1 MKDNIENKRIIR
13 RKFSMKKFLKVGI
26 LVAMTLI
33 IFTTVSCLSTLNA
46 VASNVLG
53 GSSSSSS
60 KKSAFTNSEAVTAMK
75 DALNEGIKSASSNL
89 SQKNGYFG
97 NAALKIL
104 LPPEAQPIMNVVNKI
119 PGGQTLIDDVVLRLN
134 RSAEE
139 SAKDVTNIFAQAIK
153 EMTVTDGIKI
163 VTGKNN
169 AATEYLREK
178 TYNKLLDLYKPK
190 VSAALNK
197 PLVLNVSANKAWS
210 TLTTSYNKV
219 GEVPNKVAKLAGKNE
234 PFPEVEVDLATY
246 STKKAL
252 DGLFVKIAEEEK
264 DIRANPLDYASSMIK
279 KVFGA
284 VKSGNY

>member
-1 MKDNIENKRIIR
+1 MKGNIENKRIIR

>member
-75 DALNEGIKSASSNL
+75 DALNEGIKSASSNS

>member
-1 MKDNIENKRIIR
+1 
-13 RKFSMKKFLKVGI
+13 MKKFLKVGI

-60 KKSAFTNSEAVTAMK
+60 KKSAFTNSEAISAMK
-75 DALNEGIKSASSNL
+75 DALNEGIISASSNL
-89 SQKNGYFG
+89 SKTNGYFG
-97 NAALKIL
+97 NSALKIL
-104 LPPEAQPIMNVVNKI
+104 LPSEAQPILNAVNQI
-119 PGGQTLIDDVVLRLN
+119 PGGQSLIDDVVLRLN

-139 SAKDVTNIFAQAIK
+139 SAKDVTSIFSQAIK

-163 VTGKNN
+163 VTGKNT
-169 AATEYLREK
+169 AATEYLKEK
-178 TYNKLLDLYKPK
+178 TYNKLLELYKPK
-190 VSAALNK
+190 VTNALNK

-210 TLTTSYNKV
+210 TLTSAYNKIGV
-219 GEVPNKVAKLAGKNE
+219 VPNKVAKLAGKTE

-246 STKKAL
+246 STEKAL

-264 DIRANPLDYASSMIK
+264 VIRENPLDYASSMIK

>member
-1 MKDNIENKRIIR
+1 MKDDIENKRMIR

>member
-1 MKDNIENKRIIR
+1 
-13 RKFSMKKFLKVGI
+13 MKKFLKIGI

-264 DIRANPLDYASSMIK
+264 NIRANPLDYASSMIK

>member
-1 MKDNIENKRIIR
+1 MKGNIENKRMIR

>member
-1 MKDNIENKRIIR
+1 MT
-13 RKFSMKKFLKVGI
+13 MKKFLKVGI

>member
-1 MKDNIENKRIIR
+1 MKNNIENKRMIR

-89 SQKNGYFG
+89 SQTNGYFG
-97 NAALKIL
+97 DAALKIL

>member
-1 MKDNIENKRIIR
+1 
-13 RKFSMKKFLKVGI
+13 MKKFLKVGI

-60 KKSAFTNSEAVTAMK
+60 KKSAFTNSEAVTAIK

-97 NAALKIL
+97 NTALKIL

>member
-1 MKDNIENKRIIR
+1 MKDSIENKRMIR

>member
-1 MKDNIENKRIIR
+1 MKDNIENKRMIR

-33 IFTTVSCLSTLNA
+33 ISTTVSCLSTLNA

-89 SQKNGYFG
+89 SQTNGYFG

-104 LPPEAQPIMNVVNKI
+104 LPPEAQPIMDVVNKI

>member
-1 MKDNIENKRIIR
+1 MKDNIENKRMIR